1 MKNAECAVQYFM
13 ESATCAQSILA
24 VYGPKV
30 GLTTEQ
36 CLQIGSSLG
45 GGIGYQQHTC
55 GAINAGAIVIGLKHG
70 NSVHGDMDKKNR
82 AIKLAGDFVL
92 ECQQILGNIQ
102 CSELIK
108 LDLNNAEEVSK
119 ANADGLFDR
128 VCNNAILKCAEILE
142 KYLNIE
148 E

>member
-1 MKNAECAVQYFM
+1 M
-13 ESATCAQSILA
+13 ESATCAQSIMA
-24 VYGPKV
+24 VYGPEV
-30 GLTTEQ
+30 GLSIEQ
-36 CLQIGSSLG
+36 SLQIGSSLG
-45 GGIGYQQHTC
+45 GGIGYQQHIC
-55 GAINAGAIVIGLKHG
+55 GAINAGAIIIGLKHG
-70 NSVHGDMDKKNR
+70 NSVHGDMEKKNR

>member
-1 MKNAECAVQYFM
+1 M
-13 ESATCAQSILA
+13 ESATCAQSIMA
-24 VYGPKV
+24 VYGPEV
-30 GLTTEQ
+30 GLSIEQ
-36 CLQIGSSLG
+36 SLQIGSSLG
-45 GGIGYQQHTC
+45 GGIGYQQHIC
-55 GAINAGAIVIGLKHG
+55 GAINAGAIIIGLKHG
-70 NSVHGDMDKKNR
+70 NSVHGDMEKKNR

-148 E
+148 A

>member
-1 MKNAECAVQYFM
+1 M
-13 ESATCAQSILA
+13 ESATCAQSIMA
-24 VYGPKV
+24 VYGPEV
-30 GLTTEQ
+30 GLSIEQ
-36 CLQIGSSLG
+36 SLQIGSSLG
-45 GGIGYQQHTC
+45 GGIGYQQHIC
-55 GAINAGAIVIGLKHG
+55 GAINAGAIIIGLKHG
-70 NSVHGDMDKKNR
+70 NSVHGDMEKKNR

-92 ECQQILGNIQ
+92 ECQQILGNTQ

-108 LDLNNAEEVSK
+108 LDLNNAEQVSK

>member
-1 MKNAECAVQYFM
+1 M
-13 ESATCAQSILA
+13 ESATCAQSIMA
-24 VYGPKV
+24 VYGPEV
-30 GLTTEQ
+30 GLSIEQ
-36 CLQIGSSLG
+36 SLQIGSSLG
-45 GGIGYQQHTC
+45 GGIGYQQHIC
-55 GAINAGAIVIGLKHG
+55 GAINAGAIIIGLKHG
-70 NSVHGDMDKKNR
+70 NSVHGDMEKKKR
-82 AIKLAGDFVL
+82 AIKLAGDYVL
-92 ECQQILGNIQ
+92 ECQQILGNTQ

-108 LDLNNAEEVSK
+108 LDLNNAEQVSK